1 MTDNTGHVEAKNL
14 NIPESAPNR
23 AGRTTEI
30 WSMDSLLSVELPISI
45 SFGSLEIPLG
55 DVMKLGAGSVVELNQ
70 STNDP
75 VTVIVNHRPVAR
87 GEMVAIG
94 GNYGIR
100 LLEVES
106 IADRI
111 RSLA

>member
-14 NIPESAPNR
+14 YIPESTPNG
-23 AGRTTEI
+23 ADRTTEN
-30 WSMDSLLSVELPISI
+30 WNMDSLLSVSLPISV
-45 SFGSLEIPLG
+45 SFGSLEMPLG
-55 DVMKLGAGSVVELNQ
+55 DVMKLGAGSVIELEQ
-70 STNDP
+70 SVSDP
-75 VTVIVNHRPVAR
+75 VTIIVNHRPVAR

-111 RSLA
+111 RSLG